1 MLIFGESSR
10 VPVKIYNQAEQIAR
24 DADRITKD
32 LLDKEISLRD
42 TQCKIAV
49 LIKEY
54 IKLCKEIG
62 KLTCK

>member
-1 MLIFGESSR
+1 MLISGESSR
-10 VPVKIYNQAEQIAR
+10 MPASLFAQAEQLAR

-54 IKLCKEIG
+54 VKLCKEIG
-62 KLTCK
+62 RQG